1 MKWLSNRYAYPLVIF
16 VIVVSVAL
24 QLAWLSQ
31 LFKAQRVQ
39 IKRDME
45 QAVVN
50 AAKMSTYLSAKPDKG
65 TNENFKKFFLS
76 SEWLQFSQAY
86 HNMRFHQVGSRFS
99 FNIVGDSTI
108 FDISLRF
115 INGKPNVNRHRRT
128 MRFDDGDTE
137 EHERTLDQLD
147 LKRMDSLVHQQLKL
161 EGIRVTANHAVYNYD
176 YDTLASGSSKD
187 QTSQAAFSS
196 QQYTYNLTFFHTY
209 QLVVP
214 SINWAVFYRMRYYL
228 FSSCFML
235 ILTGAVFFFIL
246 RLMYNQRVYAE
257 ARLSFTSNMTH
268 ELKTPVATVAIAL
281 ESIMEYH
288 LEGDPQTLKNYL
300 EISRSE
306 LKRLNLMIEKVL
318 NLEQL
323 DSDQT
328 HLRKE
333 LFDVQQ
339 GLQQVIASMRL
350 QIENA
355 GAELTWHPLDKPCF
369 VTGDPVHLTNV
380 FYNLIEN
387 ALKYGGK
394 GVKLNVSC
402 TANARE
408 VTVSFKDNG
417 PGIAG
422 IYHDRVFERFFR
434 VPANSA
440 DVHNVKGTGLGLN
453 YVQQMVEK
461 HGGHIKLISEPGKG
475 SNFII
480 HLPLASS

>member
-16 VIVVSVAL
+16 AILVSVAL

-31 LFKAQRVQ
+31 LFRAQRKQ
-39 IKRDME
+39 IKIDLE
-45 QAVVN
+45 QVVVN
-50 AAKMSTYLSAKPDKG
+50 AAKMSTYLSVRHG
-65 TNENFKKFFLS
+65 HEGNENFRNFFLS
-76 SEWLQFSQAY
+76 SDWLQFSQAY
-86 HNMRFHQVGSRFS
+86 HSMRFHQVGSRFS

-115 INGKPNVNRHRRT
+115 VNGKPNYNRHRRT
-128 MRFDDGDTE
+128 MRFDDGDTP
-137 EHERTLDQLD
+137 EHEMALDKID
-147 LKRMDSLVHQQLKL
+147 LKRMDSLVNQQLKQ
-161 EGIRVTANHAVYNYD
+161 EGIPITAHNAVYNYD
-176 YDTLASGSSKD
+176 YDTLASGPTKA
-187 QTSQAAFSS
+187 QITSATFSS
-196 QQYTYNLTFFHTY
+196 AQYAYNLTFFHTY

-214 SINWAVFYRMRYYL
+214 TITWAVFYRMRYYL

-235 ILTGAVFFFIL
+235 LLTVAVFFFIL
-246 RLMYNQRVYAE
+246 RLMHNQRVYAQ

-288 LEGDPQTLKNYL
+288 LENDPQTLRNYL
-300 EISRSE
+300 EISQGE

-323 DSDQT
+323 DSGQT

-339 GLQQVIASMRL
+339 GLQQVITSMRL

-355 GAELTWHPLDKPCF
+355 GAELDWHPLDKPCF

-394 GVKLNVSC
+394 GVKLTISC
-402 TANARE
+402 TFNTHE
-408 VTVSFKDNG
+408 VIISFKDNG

-422 IYHDRVFERFFR
+422 IYHARVFERFFR
-434 VPANSA
+434 VPAGTT

-461 HGGHIKLISEPGKG
+461 HGGHIKLVSEAGKG

-480 HLPLASS
+480 HLPLAS